1 MPTVIDSLLCRL
13 GWSVDPKGLEGFAA
27 KTAQAKLGML
37 ALGAA
42 VSGAFYKVEEMVKG
56 AAERMGGIQ
65 DFSEQMG
72 MSARDVEALGK
83 VASENES
90 SLEGMEGALRG
101 LTNMAIQADRHLG
114 RGAKVFKSFGLSA
127 RDSNHHIKS
136 ADVLL
141 GDIADKMQALG
152 SPAERNMLGARLGMD
167 PALVLLLSKGR
178 ENFVR
183 LREEALKANPF
194 NASDYEAAEL
204 TEKGFRK
211 AAAAATLLKNRI
223 AVGLMP
229 AVNDM
234 LAKFIAWTKNPEK
247 IRKLQEAMGYVVTAA
262 KWVASHFELILKVA
276 AAVMALKIIN
286 HFIVL
291 GIGLTKTALAIGG
304 VIKGFGIFRALLTGG
319 LLGLVILLAQDL
331 WVFYQGGTSVTG
343 WMLTKFPQAVDAMK
357 VALDVLGAAFLA
369 ISLGSGPVGVFAF
382 AIGGIVI
389 AALAVRDAWQPLMQW
404 FGEVWDGLSDK
415 VRTFAKVVLWPIWA
429 ASKILG
435 KEDAVFGKNKGPTGT
450 AKTLADL
457 SAYDENNFNERMA
470 AFRQRNVSGGGVLA
484 DMPSAGWRMD
494 KPGGGVSSTTT
505 TNVGAIH
512 LHIKGAEKWTPAEA
526 KQHAAEIQHEL
537 SRQQDAARTKH
548 RNGAPGK
555 AL

>member
-247 IRKLQEAMGYVVTAA
+247 IRKLQAAMGYVVTAA
-262 KWVASHFELILKVA
+262 KWVASHFEMILKAA

-286 HFIVL
+286 HFVVL
-291 GIGLTKTALAIGG
+291 GIGLTKTAIAIGG

-343 WMLTKFPQAVDAMK
+343 WMLTKFPEAVEVMKDALAILGAALIAVTLKSGPAGLMVLAIYEMMKAGKEFRDNWQAISDWWGDVMDGMFNQVADFVNPAIAVLNAFGANIDKMDKDVFRKSRNTK
-357 VALDVLGAAFLA
+357 VALAGFMGA
-369 ISLGSGPVGVFAF
+369 
-382 AIGGIVI
+382 
-389 AALAVRDAWQPLMQW
+389 QPLQP
-404 FGEVWDGLSDK
+404 
-415 VRTFAKVVLWPIWA
+415 A
-429 ASKILG
+429 
-435 KEDAVFGKNKGPTGT
+435 
-450 AKTLADL
+450 
-457 SAYDENNFNERMA
+457 DENTPSWLKPDPVNAHLF
-470 AFRQRNVSGGGVLA
+470 SGGA
-484 DMPSAGWRMD
+484 MRMD
-494 KPGGGVSSTTT
+494 RPGGGISNTTT

-548 RNGAPGK
+548 RNGASGK

>member
-1 MPTVIDSLLCRL
+1 MPTVIDSLLVRL

-27 KTAQAKLGML
+27 KQQQAKLGLL

-42 VSGAFYKVEEMVKG
+42 ATGAFYKVEEMMKG

-114 RGAKVFKSFGLSA
+114 RGARVFESFGLSA

-152 SPAERNMLGARLGMD
+152 SPAERNTLGARLGMD
-167 PALVLLLSKGR
+167 PAMVLLLSKGR

-183 LREEALKANPF
+183 LREEALRANPF
-194 NASDYEAAEL
+194 SASDYEAAEL

-247 IRKLQEAMGYVVTAA
+247 IRKLQEAMGYVATAA
-262 KWVASHFELILKVA
+262 KWVASHFELILKAA

-286 HFIVL
+286 HFVVL
-291 GIGLTKTALAIGG
+291 GIGLTKTVIAIGG

-319 LLGLVILLAQDL
+319 LLGLVVLLAQDL

-343 WMLTKFPQAVDAMK
+343 WMLTKFPEAVDVMK

-369 ISLGSGPVGVFAF
+369 ISAGSGPVGVFAF
-382 AIGGIVI
+382 ALGGIVI
-389 AALAVRDAWQPLMQW
+389 AALAIRDAWQPLIDW
-404 FGEVWDGLSDK
+404 FKTSFDELEDRIVLLAKIATPAIWLVSK
-415 VRTFAKVVLWPIWA
+415 VTGKTDAWY
-429 ASKILG
+429 G
-435 KEDAVFGKNKGPTGT
+435 KEKGPRYSPERSGYTEE
-450 AKTLADL
+450 D
-457 SAYDENNFNERMA
+457 FNKRMS

-494 KPGGGVSSTTT
+494 KPGGGVSNTTT

-512 LHIKGAEKWTPAEA
+512 LHIKGSEKWTPAEA